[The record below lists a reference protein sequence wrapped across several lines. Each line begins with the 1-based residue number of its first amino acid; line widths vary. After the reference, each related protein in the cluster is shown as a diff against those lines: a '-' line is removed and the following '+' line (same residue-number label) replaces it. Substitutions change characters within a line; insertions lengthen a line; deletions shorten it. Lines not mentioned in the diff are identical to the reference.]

1 MFHFQAF
8 DNGDPW
14 LVKLTASPTVTR
26 PNCWPG
32 IVLSLSYPV
41 IMRSLTSD
49 WHVTT
54 CRGFCSFSSACVP
67 CVRCVRSHDTMWNS
81 LTPPSHGYP
90 ASRAITTGGRC
101 TCQAPASCTIGHRL
115 CDDVH
120 ARCQKNPKTSSC
132 FVGSLG
138 PKVGDICICYYHYIP
153 LHYQNHLLLLW
164 FLACFFPAMCFHSI
178 ARKMLLA
185 AVCALECAVPQS

>member
-1 MFHFQAF
+1 
-8 DNGDPW
+8 
-14 LVKLTASPTVTR
+14 
-26 PNCWPG
+26 
-32 IVLSLSYPV
+32 
-41 IMRSLTSD
+41 MRSLTSD

-54 CRGFCSFSSACVP
+54 CHGFSSFSSACVP

-81 LTPPSHGYP
+81 LTPPSHGYS

-138 PKVGDICICYYHYIP
+138 PKVADICICYYLP
-153 LHYQNHLLLLW
+153 LHTITLLEPFVTSLVPCL
-164 FLACFFPAMCFHSI
+164 FLSCYVFPLNCSQDAINCSMCAGICSSS
-178 ARKMLLA
+178 KL
-185 AVCALECAVPQS
+185 VCSMHIFDSSRCNFDDNFS